1 MSKEVQS
8 TRLGKSD
15 VLLWAEE
22 IEDFTITAEIVER
35 YRDKFKELT
44 GDALLKTITAHF
56 VDADADGLPPFI
68 DSKVY
73 TRLGE
78 IFGKQELS
86 KEEKLALDVCDECGK
101 PFNCECDPDKPC
113 KCGKGCACDQSEQSD
128 YFREYH
134 DELGKRWER
143 EKGEKERG
151 EFTSAMILGRA
162 DQRFQWI
169 AEEVARTVGV
179 PETLTTIEVLAA
191 ISTAIGKGLYV
202 ESRPG
207 RKTPLGLYTNGF
219 ARSGTGK
226 TESLKLAFKPI
237 YDKQRELRESWQKEL
252 PEIDANLDVN
262 QARLSFLMKNAG
274 KGKLTPDESSE
285 IVRLKEQIQKL
296 ETEKKSPPSIWTG
309 DATLAAMRDLLDLNS
324 CQLSFLSDDAGK
336 ALQNLLGEHS
346 NLKMPEDNILLSCY
360 SGTDLTVDRVS
371 KGSVF
376 LPEPWANLFWLAQP
390 DKIKLL
396 TENQWLSEGGFLC
409 RCLVAR
415 FNCVPHVMS
424 DDSVSPE
431 LLAKYCQ
438 KWNVIYDAYR
448 QGFIESGEQKKIVV
462 SSEAMALMKRFER
475 HIVDLRNGSL
485 ADVDSFGARWIE
497 NAWRLAGVLHVSR
510 HLAKS
515 HLEPLGEREVIS
527 AITLMEY
534 FKRQQLEIIHESR
547 QKAFSDKLNRII
559 EKLSKKGGSCSL
571 GDFKNDG
578 WDTDEV
584 LSIVRMKPDQIE
596 VTQVLGGKAK
606 GRPGYRL
613 RLLSTVEKVAKRR
626 ETPVKDEISL

>member
-1 MSKEVQS
+1 MYTEAQVNGL
-8 TRLGKSD
+8 RKSES
-15 VLLWAEE
+15 LLSAEE
-22 IEDFTITAEIVER
+22 IEEFTVTAAIVDR
-35 YRDKFKELT
+35 YRDKFQELT
-44 GDALLKTITAHF
+44 SDALLETITAHF
-56 VDADADGLPPFI
+56 VDVDADGLPPVI
-68 DSKVY
+68 DGDVDA
-73 TRLGE
+73 RLDE

-101 PFNCECDPDKPC
+101 PFNCGCNPDKPC
-113 KCGKGCACDQSEQSD
+113 ECGKGCACDQSEQSD

-134 DELGKRWER
+134 NELEKRWER
-143 EKGEKERG
+143 EKAAKDRG

-162 DQRFQWI
+162 DQRFQWV

-179 PETLTTIEVLAA
+179 PETLTTIEVLSA

-202 ESRPG
+202 ESRTG
-207 RKTPLGLYTNGF
+207 RKTPLGLYVNGF

-237 YDKQRELRESWQKEL
+237 YDKQRELRESWKKEL

-262 QARLSFLMKNAG
+262 KARLTFLMKNAG

-285 IVRLKEQIQKL
+285 IVRLKEEIQKL
-296 ETEKKSPPSIWTG
+296 ETEKNSPPSIWTG
-309 DATLAAMRDLLDLNS
+309 DATLAAMRDILDLNS

-371 KGSVF
+371 KGSIF

-448 QGFIESGEQKKIVV
+448 QGFIESGEQKKIAV
-462 SSEAMALMKRFER
+462 SSDAMKLMKKFEKY
-475 HIVDLRNGSL
+475 IVDLRNGIL
-485 ADVDSFGARWIE
+485 GDVDSFGARWIE

-515 HLEPLGEREVIS
+515 HLEPLSERDVLS
-527 AITLMEY
+527 AIRLMEY
-534 FKRQQLEIIHESR
+534 FMRQQLDILNESR
-547 QKAFSDKLNRII
+547 RAAFHDKWNRIR

-571 GDFKNDG
+571 SDFKNDG
-578 WDTDEV
+578 WDIEEV
-584 LSIVRMKPDQIE
+584 LTIARMKPDQFE
-596 VTQVLGGKAK
+596 VTQVAGGKAK
-606 GRPGYRL
+606 GRPGYRI
-613 RLLSTVEKVAKRR
+613 RLLGAVEKVAKPQ
-626 ETPVKDEISL
+626 EDEISI